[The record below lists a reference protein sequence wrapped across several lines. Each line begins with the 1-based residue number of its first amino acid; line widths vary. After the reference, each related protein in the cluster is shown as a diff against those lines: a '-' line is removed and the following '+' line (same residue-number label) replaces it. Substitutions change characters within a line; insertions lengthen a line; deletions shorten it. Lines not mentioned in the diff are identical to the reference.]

1 MVRKLAIVAGLATLL
16 GAGVAVAATPFG
28 GDDGGFIPPSKADLV
43 CESAVGKAAGKYV
56 GCVIK
61 CHKSRAS
68 GKLADDTAEDKCET
82 VDPATGK
89 GCGAKYDKTQS
100 KLNTKCPGSCA
111 VANMPSLKSLAE
123 TVLDGANAQVYCKSP
138 SGAFLDQ

>member
-16 GAGVAVAATPFG
+16 GAGVVVAATPFG
-28 GDDGGFIPPSKADLV
+28 GDDGGFIPPDSATLS
-43 CESAVGKAAGKYV
+43 CEKAVGKAVSKYV

-61 CHKSRAS
+61 CHARRAAL
-68 GKLADDTAEDKCET
+68 KLADDTAEDKCEK

-89 GCGAKYDKTQS
+89 GCGAKYDAAIS
-100 KLNTKCPGSCA
+100 KVATKCPGSCA
-111 VANMPSLKSLAE
+111 AANGAMLKSLAE
-123 TVLDGANAQVYCKSP
+123 GTIDAANSKVYCKSP